1 MLKSAMNTLGRLALA
16 IVLVLALFG
25 CATGEK
31 MSQLHPGI
39 TKAKGLSS
47 TLTT

>member
-1 MLKSAMNTLGRLALA
+1 MLKGTMNRLGGMALP
-16 IVLVLALFG
+16 IVLMLALFG

-31 MSQLHPGI
+31 MSQPDPGI

>member
-1 MLKSAMNTLGRLALA
+1 MNTLGRLALA
-16 IVLVLALFG
+16 ILLVLPLFG

-31 MSQLHPGI
+31 MSQLHQGI